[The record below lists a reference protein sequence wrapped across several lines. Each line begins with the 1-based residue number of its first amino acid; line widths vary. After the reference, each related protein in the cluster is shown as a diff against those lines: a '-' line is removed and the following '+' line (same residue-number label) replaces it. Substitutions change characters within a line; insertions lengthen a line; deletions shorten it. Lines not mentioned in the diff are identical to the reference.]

1 MADGFDVRATEVS
14 ATAIEL
20 AALSRTPRVTPH
32 IAAIGVAT
40 PGQDYHQL
48 YIDWAESRLCKERD
62 QILFR
67 RMAAKAGIEH
77 RWSVLEA
84 ITDFYAGDRFPSTRT
99 RMEAYAA
106 AAPRLA
112 LNAATDLA
120 EKTRLD
126 GVTHLVVA
134 SCTGFVAPGIDQILA
149 RELGLAADV
158 ERTLIGFMGCY
169 AAVPALRTA
178 HHIVRSDPKAR
189 VLVIAVELSSLHLQ
203 EDNELQPLLAGLLF
217 GDGAA
222 AALVCAE
229 PQGLALSNF
238 SSRCLPN
245 SQDLIRWTIGDQGF
259 VMHLSGEVPGRISHA
274 LAQLELRQ
282 KLLGDLD
289 PATLDAWAVHSGG
302 RTVLDA
308 VQDGLELPPEALNVS
323 RQVLRDCGNMSSATL
338 MFILSR
344 HMERGARSGLAL
356 AFGPGLAA
364 EGFHFRRAG

>member
-1 MADGFDVRATEVS
+1 MADGFDVRTTEVS
-14 ATAIEL
+14 ATAVEFAGI
-20 AALSRTPRVTPH
+20 SRTPGVTPH

-40 PGQDYHQL
+40 PTQDYHQL
-48 YIDWAESRLCKERD
+48 YIDWAESRLSKARD
-62 QILFR
+62 RTLFR

-77 RWSVLEA
+77 RWSVLEP
-84 ITDFYAGDRFPSTRT
+84 ITDFYAGDCFPSTRT

-112 LNAATDLA
+112 LSAAADLA
-120 EKTRLD
+120 QKTRLD
-126 GVTHLVVA
+126 GVTHLVMA

-149 RELGLAADV
+149 AELGLVDV

-245 SQDLIRWTIGDQGF
+245 SQDLIRWAIGDQGF
-259 VMHLSGEVPGRISHA
+259 VMHLSGEVPGRIRQA
-274 LAQLELRQ
+274 LAQPQLRER
-282 KLLGDLD
+282 LLGDLD
-289 PATLDAWAVHSGG
+289 PASLDAWAVHSGG

-308 VQDGLELPPEALNVS
+308 VEDGLELSPQALNVS
-323 RQVLRDCGNMSSATL
+323 RQVLHDCGNMSSATL

-344 HMERGARSGLAL
+344 QLERGARCGLAL

-364 EGFHFRRAG
+364 EAFHFRRAG